1 MQDVG
6 GRTDKVAGT
15 KAAQRSKLMAFGLP
29 VLLWAVSVG
38 SLAAVMVVSGPEG
51 MRGSGVRR
59 AAAAAVCAVAPL
71 YAAWRM
77 GSDAVRG
84 FKAAGMGAKVGRV
97 AALVL
102 MGAAVVVHAVAV
114 GMLGGRK
121 LSSSVE
127 DNAIGFFAVVGAA
140 IGLLSTAGLLAW
152 EGAGRAARK
161 WVRVVLY
168 VVLAAAVAACLLGY
182 LIVLAGLADKD
193 TFEAKVPE
201 IIETRVSTQ
210 QTPSGSPT
218 TIRHNV
224 GGD

>member
-127 DNAIGFFAVVGAA
+127 DNAIGFFAA

-152 EGAGRAARK
+152 EGAGRAPRK